1 MSTYLNYYIEFK
13 KDDRWNLV
21 SILTPKEKLSY
32 NNYKKFVDVNGTE
45 YHLTYECCKQGIIR
59 DIFSNHGWYD
69 APFADRGFPDDISD
83 ELKNLL
89 KEEKFREWEE
99 QKKSIDPDFVYNTNL
114 KRVPRT
120 RPISMEEDFKDYK
133 YNKTYATLAE
143 IALFYQKEIS
153 KAKDALKKQ
162 LEKDSFAKLND
173 RIDALEKLIETGKK
187 PKKSTKK
194 EMDDYYNPIQELE
207 ENISDIEFINSWID
221 GISAIVDFYTDSW
234 YDLNDIRVICY
245 IS

>member
-13 KDDRWNLV
+13 KDDKWNLV
-21 SILTPKEKLSY
+21 STLTPKEKLRYSDY
-32 NNYKKFVDVNGTE
+32 MEFLDINGTE

-59 DIFSNHGWYD
+59 DIFSTYGWYD
-69 APFADRGFPDDISD
+69 IPFTDRGFPDDMSN

-89 KEEKFREWEE
+89 EEEKLREWEE
-99 QKKSIDPDFVYNTNL
+99 QKKFIDPDFVYDTNL

-120 RPISMEEDFKDYK
+120 RPISIEEDFKDYK

-143 IALFYQKEIS
+143 ISLFYQKEIS
-153 KAKDALKKQ
+153 KAKDDLKRQ
-162 LEKDSFAKLND
+162 LEKDLFAKLND

-187 PKKSTKK
+187 QKKITKK
-194 EMDDYYNPIQELE
+194 EMDDDYNLIQELE
-207 ENISDIEFINSWID
+207 ENISDIEFINSWIN
-221 GISAIVDFYTDSW
+221 GINAIVDFYTDSW